1 MTRNKWKQKL
11 GRSEESRSEPGRPK
25 GAHGVLC
32 VTVDRPQIVLS
43 FPAAKTESTRFSV
56 CEIPMTQ
63 GLPRRKTFLGP

>member
-11 GRSEESRSEPGRPK
+11 GRSEESRSETGGQK
-25 GAHGVLC
+25 GEHRVLC
-32 VTVDRPQIVLS
+32 LTGDRPQIVLS
-43 FPAAKTESTRFSV
+43 FPEAKTESTRFSV